1 MGSCY
6 PKARD
11 AAAASRERLDYYGTK
26 TLSPTDPQGVYWCF
40 NKTGRFHCFPLF
52 RCFWP
57 HWVPPHIISFFLF
70 LFWVIFYL
78 FLSFSLKHPLGSH
91 ALLKYI
97 LKKSL
102 LYSLLL
108 TLSFYKMTL
117 FFPFFSLHLLSQF
130 WFVPIDSVFNYKLLF
145 VVRFSLFMLIVSPV
159 SSWVNFFFL

>member
-11 AAAASRERLDYYGTK
+11 AAAASRERLGYYGTN

-40 NKTGRFHCFPLF
+40 NKTGRFHFFPLF

-78 FLSFSLKHPLGSH
+78 FLSFRLKHPLGSH

-102 LYSLLL
+102 LYSLPL

-117 FFPFFSLHLLSQF
+117 FFHSSLSICLASSDLS
-130 WFVPIDSVFNYKLLF
+130 PLILF
-145 VVRFSLFMLIVSPV
+145 LITS
-159 SSWVNFFFL
+159 FFLWCVFLCLCS